1 MVKKG
6 SDAIFKFC
14 PIGGYCRPTIWGEF
28 KKFIG
33 KLQVRDHPTSE
44 FLQNFWGEILEEVWK
59 ISQK

>member
-1 MVKKG
+1 MVKKV

-33 KLQVRDHPTSE
+33 NLKVRDHPTSE
-44 FLQNFWGEILEEVWK
+44 LL
-59 ISQK
+59 